1 MTRPTTTDR
10 TATARTSTTPGPTDV
25 VGARAIAQLVDA
37 AVSLVLFAVVA
48 GATALVLGGA
58 ALARYS
64 VVSAIWAVGPLAML
78 AGGVVAGGV
87 PVVLEWAWDGKTVGK
102 RLLGIRV
109 VPIDGGPLGFGAV
122 LTRNLLAGI
131 DAAFFYLV
139 GLTAMATSPHRQRL
153 GDRVAGTVVVRS

>member
-1 MTRPTTTDR
+1 MTTPTHADR
-10 TATARTSTTPGPTDV
+10 TTATPGPTDV

-37 AVSLVLFAVVA
+37 AVSLVLFVLVGGLA
-48 GATALVLGGA
+48 ALALGGA
-58 ALARYS
+58 ALVRS
-64 VVSAIWAVGPLAML
+64 SPVSAIWAVGPLAML
-78 AGGVVAGGV
+78 LGGLAAGSV
-87 PVVLEWAWDGKTVGK
+87 PIALEWAWDGMTVGK

-109 VPIDGGPLGFGAV
+109 VPIDGGHLGFGAV